1 MADLDF
7 ETQLS
12 RLYGQAPAF
21 PDAELFTQQV
31 AAKLDRGWALR
42 RVLIGATG
50 VVAGVAAAVQ
60 LVSTRFSGEVSKMS
74 EGGMQQLDLG
84 LDKLTHRYDQ
94 LFTLGG
100 GSETLWLAVALAGL
114 ALAFAVTRLMDE
126 V

>member
-12 RLYGQAPAF
+12 RLYGQSPVF
-21 PDAELFTQQV
+21 RDADVFAQQV
-31 AAKLDRGWALR
+31 ADKLDRGWALR
-42 RVLIGATG
+42 RALIGATG
-50 VVAGVAAAVQ
+50 VVAGVAAAGQ
-60 LVSTRFSGEVSKMS
+60 LISARFSSEFSQMS
-74 EGGMQQLDLG
+74 HEGALQLDR
-84 LDKLTHRYDQ
+84 LTHRYDQ

-100 GSETLWLAVALAGL
+100 SETIWLGVALAGL

>member
-7 ETQLS
+7 ETQLT
-12 RLYGQAPAF
+12 RLYGQAPVF
-21 PDAELFTQQV
+21 RDAELFAQQV
-31 AAKLDRGWALR
+31 TDKLDRGWALR

-50 VVAGVAAAVQ
+50 VVAGVAAAAQ
-60 LVSTRFSGEVSKMS
+60 LVGARFAGEFSQMS
-74 EGGMQQLDLG
+74 QEGAHQLDVSVS
-84 LDKLTHRYDQ
+84 KLTHQYDH

-100 GSETLWLAVALAGL
+100 WETLWLTAALAGL

>member
-1 MADLDF
+1 VADLDF
-7 ETQLS
+7 ETQLA
-12 RLYGQAPAF
+12 RLYGQAPVF
-21 PDAELFTQQV
+21 RDADLFARQV
-31 AAKLDRGWALR
+31 TDKLDRGWALR

-60 LVSTRFSGEVSKMS
+60 LVGARFASEFSEMSK
-74 EGGMQQLDLG
+74 EGADQLTLN

-100 GSETLWLAVALAGL
+100 SETLWVGVALAVL
-114 ALAFAVTRLMDE
+114 ALAFAVTRLVDE

>member
-7 ETQLS
+7 ETQLT
-12 RLYGQAPAF
+12 RLYGQVPVF
-21 PDAELFTQQV
+21 RDAELFAQQV
-31 AAKLDRGWALR
+31 TDKLDRGWALR

-50 VVAGVAAAVQ
+50 VVAGVAAAAQ
-60 LVSTRFSGEVSKMS
+60 LVSARFSSEFSEMS
-74 EGGMQQLDLG
+74 HDSARQLDLG

-100 GSETLWLAVALAGL
+100 AETIWLAVGLAGL

>member
-7 ETQLS
+7 ETQLT

-21 PDAELFTQQV
+21 RDAELFAQEVTD
-31 AAKLDRGWALR
+31 KLDRGWALR
-42 RVLIGATG
+42 RVMIGATG
-50 VVAGVAAAVQ
+50 VVAGVAAAAQ
-60 LVSTRFSGEVSKMS
+60 LVSARFSGEFSEMS
-74 EGGMQQLDLG
+74 HEGAQQLG
-84 LDKLTHRYDQ
+84 KLTQRYDQ
-94 LFTLGG
+94 LFTLG

>member
-1 MADLDF
+1 VADLDF
-7 ETQLS
+7 ETQLT

-21 PDAELFTQQV
+21 RDAELFAERVTQ
-31 AAKLDRGWALR
+31 KLDRGWALR

-60 LVSTRFSGEVSKMS
+60 LVGARFANEFSEMSK
-74 EGGMQQLDLG
+74 EGADQLTLG
-84 LDKLTHRYDQ
+84 VDKLTHRYDQ

-100 GSETLWLAVALAGL
+100 SETLWVGVALAVL
-114 ALAFAVTRLMDE
+114 ALAFAVTRLVDE